1 MLPLISDFLH
11 GFLSTCRIGA
21 SSQRAALAEAA
32 QMEFGKIS
40 HAIRGLARGK
50 LLGASKLEGACAV
63 AINDRGV
70 SAASVGE
77 LLDDDLRIPH
87 YQRPYVWT
95 PSIAFRLF
103 LDIRD
108 AQQAAIANVQAQ
120 SAPYVLGAVILH
132 ENGKYLD
139 VVDGQQRLLTLRMLL
154 RILNGEQSPSSKT
167 MDSASPVAEV
177 WRALQNTAS
186 PMQPNE
192 RLALASFIRDKCHVI
207 RVVTDDVDEAFRV
220 FDSQNYR
227 GRPLA
232 PHDLLKAHHLREMR
246 RESDALKAATVE
258 EWESV
263 GDDALDELFS
273 LYLYR
278 IAKWSKGETAPG
290 FTIQDIHMFKGI
302 SSTGR
307 LSPNSRYH
315 AAAQSMIP
323 LMSQWHNSNNPED
336 EIDVLRSRFQ
346 IDAPLLA
353 GRPFFEMA
361 AFMLREISTL
371 KERSFPVKE
380 GPKDSAKIG
389 VTFGDKLAE
398 SRYRKVTELYLAGM
412 LYYVNKFSDDDID
425 LASDHLFAW
434 SFDIRLRYLRVG
446 QASINNAGYGKDNVV
461 SPFVQF
467 RNSSDGHA
475 VRTFVSTGRPYN
487 DGHERELFAL
497 LNGTAT

>member
-1 MLPLISDFLH
+1 M
-11 GFLSTCRIGA
+11 
-21 SSQRAALAEAA
+21 
-32 QMEFGKIS
+32 
-40 HAIRGLARGK
+40 
-50 LLGASKLEGACAV
+50 
-63 AINDRGV
+63 AINERGV

-95 PSIAFRLF
+95 ASIALRLV

-108 AQQAAIANVQAQ
+108 AQQAAIAGGQAQ
-120 SAPYVLGAVILH
+120 TAPYVLGAVILH
-132 ENGKYLD
+132 ENDKHFD

-154 RILNGEQSPSSKT
+154 RILDGEQPPSPKT
-167 MDSASPVAEV
+167 MDSSSSVAEV
-177 WRALQNTAS
+177 WRMLQNTAR
-186 PMQPNE
+186 PMHLAEQQ
-192 RLALASFIRDKCHVI
+192 ALASFIRDKCHVI
-207 RVVTDDVDEAFRV
+207 RVTTDDVDEAFRV

-258 EWESV
+258 EWESA
-263 GDDALDELFS
+263 GDETLDELFS

-278 IAKWSKGETAPG
+278 VAKWSKGESAPG
-290 FTIQDIHMFKGI
+290 FTIHDIHIFKGI

-307 LSPNSRYH
+307 LSPSSRYH

-323 LMSQWHNSNNPED
+323 LMSQWHNSVHPED
-336 EIDVLRSRFQ
+336 ETTALRSRFQ

-353 GRPFFEMA
+353 GRPFFEMT
-361 AFMLREISTL
+361 AFMLEEIRAL
-371 KERSFPVKE
+371 KARSFPVRE
-380 GPKDSAKIG
+380 GSEDSSKVV
-389 VTFGDKLAE
+389 VTFGDKLTQ

-412 LYYVNKFSDDDID
+412 LYYINKFSDEDID

-434 SFDIRLRYLRVG
+434 SFDIRLRYLRVV
-446 QASINNAGYGKDNVV
+446 QASINNAGYGKDNVI
-461 SPFVQF
+461 SPFVQI
-467 RNSSDGHA
+467 RNSSDERV
-475 VRTFVSTGRPYN
+475 VRTFTSTRKQYN
-487 DGHERELFAL
+487 DGHEPELFAL

>member
-1 MLPLISDFLH
+1 M
-11 GFLSTCRIGA
+11 
-21 SSQRAALAEAA
+21 
-32 QMEFGKIS
+32 
-40 HAIRGLARGK
+40 
-50 LLGASKLEGACAV
+50 

-95 PSIAFRLF
+95 PSIALRLV

-108 AQQAAIANVQAQ
+108 AQQTAIASVQVQ

-132 ENGKYLD
+132 KNDKHFD

-154 RILNGEQSPSSKT
+154 RILDGEQSPSPKT
-167 MDSASPVAEV
+167 MDSSSPVAEV
-177 WRALQNTAS
+177 WRMLQNTAR
-186 PMQPNE
+186 PMRLDE
-192 RLALASFIRDKCHVI
+192 RQALASFIRDKCHVI
-207 RVVTDDVDEAFRV
+207 RVLTDDVDEAFRV

-258 EWESV
+258 EWESA
-263 GDDALDELFS
+263 GDDTLDELFS

-278 IAKWSKGETAPG
+278 VAKWSKGETAPG
-290 FTIQDIHMFKGI
+290 FTIHDIHMFKGI

-307 LSPNSRYH
+307 MSPSSRYH

-323 LMSQWHNSNNPED
+323 LMSQWHTFVNPED
-336 EIDVLRSRFQ
+336 EINVLRSRFQ

-353 GRPFFEMA
+353 GRPFFDMV
-361 AFMLREISTL
+361 AFMLQELRVL
-371 KERSFPVKE
+371 KQRPFPYKERSDGSSNKL
-380 GPKDSAKIG
+380 
-389 VTFGDKLAE
+389 VTFGDKLTE

-412 LYYVNKFSDDDID
+412 LYYINKFSDEDID
-425 LASDHLFAW
+425 LASTHLFAW
-434 SFDIRLRYLRVG
+434 SFDIRLKFLRVV
-446 QASINNAGYGKDNVV
+446 QASINNAGYGKDNVA

-467 RNSSDGHA
+467 RNSSDGRV
-475 VRTFVSTGRPYN
+475 VRTFVASRKQYN
-487 DGHERELFAL
+487 DGHEPELFAL
-497 LNGTAT
+497 LNGPAT

>member
-1 MLPLISDFLH
+1 M
-11 GFLSTCRIGA
+11 
-21 SSQRAALAEAA
+21 
-32 QMEFGKIS
+32 
-40 HAIRGLARGK
+40 
-50 LLGASKLEGACAV
+50 

-70 SAASVGE
+70 SGASVGE
-77 LLDDDLRIPH
+77 LLEDDLRIPH

-95 PSIAFRLF
+95 ASIALRLV

-108 AQQAAIANVQAQ
+108 AQQAAIASVQAQ
-120 SAPYVLGAVILH
+120 TAPYVLGAVILH
-132 ENGKYLD
+132 ENGKHFD

-154 RILNGEQSPSSKT
+154 RILDGEQSPSPKT
-167 MDSASPVAEV
+167 MDSSSPVAEV
-177 WRALQNTAS
+177 WRMLQNTAR
-186 PMQPNE
+186 PMQLVE
-192 RLALASFIRDKCHVI
+192 RQALASFIRDKCHVI
-207 RVVTDDVDEAFRV
+207 RVTTDDVDEAFRV

-258 EWESV
+258 EWESA
-263 GDDALDELFS
+263 GDNTLDELFS

-278 IAKWSKGETAPG
+278 VAKWSKGETAPG
-290 FTIQDIHMFKGI
+290 FTIHDIHMFKGI

-307 LSPNSRYH
+307 LSPSSRYH

-323 LMSQWHNSNNPED
+323 LMSQWHNSVHPED
-336 EIDVLRSRFQ
+336 ETNALRSRFQ

-353 GRPFFEMA
+353 GRPFFEMV
-361 AFMLREISTL
+361 AFMLQEIRAL
-371 KERSFPVKE
+371 KERSFPIRE
-380 GPKDSAKIG
+380 GSEDSPEVL
-389 VTFGDKLAE
+389 VTFGDKLTR

-412 LYYVNKFSDDDID
+412 LYYINKFSDEDID
-425 LASDHLFAW
+425 IASDHLFAW
-434 SFDIRLRYLRVG
+434 SFDIRLRYLRVV

-467 RNSSDGHA
+467 RNSSDGGV
-475 VRTFVSTGRPYN
+475 VRTFTSTRKQYN
-487 DGHERELFAL
+487 DGHEPELFAL